1 MLSPKIKFLNKL
13 KKFNVPRFTYYKVE
27 DWTRSQKLILNY
39 IKNNFNKEIAVRSA
53 CIDEDNKISNA
64 GKYRSILKIN
74 SQNSKEVVSAIN
86 EVISSFGKKKGNSFI
101 IQEMINNVKVSG
113 VVFTKDPN
121 SGFPI
126 TIINYIKSNRTDL
139 ITSGEI
145 SGNQH
150 IYLNHQKVNIKPK
163 NKFIN
168 DIKKKI
174 LEIIKLTKLK
184 NLDIEFCIDKKNK
197 FYLLQ
202 CRPLKINTIKKYNIN
217 ELYRNYY
224 YFYRK
229 LNKILPSNNF
239 LIGKKTF
246 FSTMTDWNPAEMIG
260 LKPRKL
266 TSSLYKELISDEVW
280 SKSRKE
286 LGYKDVEGVPL
297 IKMFL
302 GTPYVD
308 IKADF
313 NSFLSD
319 KLDYKI
325 QTKIMNY
332 YISEFSKKPNF
343 YFDKVESNLIF
354 NCIDFDSKSKL
365 LKLKIKANL
374 SNKEI
379 NKIRKSYLDITN
391 NFKNQINLDLKKVK
405 NLDIEINKIIKD
417 KKNHPINKIYNLV
430 INIKKYGT
438 LPFSNLARMAF
449 VSVSLLDSM
458 VKKKIIT
465 EEEKFQ
471 IINSNINFS
480 LKSLKLVS
488 KGNKKKFYKY
498 FGHLRPSTY
507 DITVKNYKD
516 GFRTYFGSTF
526 HKPVNIIKKNYS
538 FTKKQKKLINK
549 EILSNK
555 LKYSFK
561 SLINFIIKSIY
572 FREESKRVFS
582 RGIDQIFKE
591 MKILSKKINIPIN
604 DFSFLDIQSF
614 MNLYNNFDTDFIKT
628 TFLNEIKVNK
638 YNYKRNQ
645 VFKLPDVILRS
656 DDIFSYDEKIK
667 NGTYLGFDE
676 IIKEI
681 IVLNKKFKKFNLKN
695 KIVCIENADPGYD
708 FIFSHKIAG
717 LITAYGGPNSHMC
730 IRCNELGIPACIGV
744 GKSNFNMIKVAK
756 VVSLNCNN
764 KKIEIIQ

>member
-1 MLSPKIKFLNKL
+1 MLSPKIRFLKKL
-13 KKFNVPRFTYYKVE
+13 KKFNVPKFTHYKVD
-27 DWTRSQKLILNY
+27 DWHKNQRLILNY
-39 IKNNFNKEIAVRSA
+39 TKNNFKKEIAIRSA

-74 SQNSKEVVSAIN
+74 SQNDKEVISAIN
-86 EVISSFGKKKGNSFI
+86 EVISSFDKKKGNSFI
-101 IQEMINNVKVSG
+101 IQEMINNVKASG

-126 TIINYIKSNRTDL
+126 TIINYVKSIRTDL

-145 SGNQH
+145 SGNQY
-150 IYLNHQKVNIKPK
+150 IYLNHQNVNIKAK
-163 NKFIN
+163 NKFIH
-168 DIKKKI
+168 DIRQKI

-184 NLDIEFCIDKKNK
+184 NLDIEFCIDKRNK
-197 FYLLQ
+197 FHLLQ
-202 CRPLKINTIKKYNIN
+202 CRPLKINTMRKYNVN
-217 ELYRNYY
+217 ELYKNYF

-260 LKPRKL
+260 LKPRIL
-266 TSSLYKELISDEVW
+266 TFSLYKELISDEVW

-319 KLDYKI
+319 KLDVKI
-325 QTKIMNY
+325 QTKLINY
-332 YISEFSKKPNF
+332 YISEFSRRPNF

-365 LKLKIKANL
+365 LNLKIKAKL

-379 NKIRKSYLDITN
+379 NNIRKSYLDITN
-391 NFKNQINLDLKKVK
+391 NFKNQIHLDLKKVK
-405 NLDIEINKIIKD
+405 NLNIEIDKIIKD
-417 KKNHPINKIYNLV
+417 KKSHPINKIYNLI

-458 VKKKIIT
+458 IKKKIIT

-471 IINSNINFS
+471 IINSNLNFS
-480 LKSLKLVS
+480 LKSLKLLS
-488 KGNKKKFYKY
+488 SGKKKKFYKY

-516 GFRTYFGSTF
+516 GFRTYFGSTSY
-526 HKPVNIIKKNYS
+526 KPLNIIKKNYI

-549 EILSNK
+549 EILNHK
-555 LKYSFK
+555 LKYTFK

-582 RGIDQIFKE
+582 RGIDQIFNE
-591 MKILSKKINIPIN
+591 MKLLSKKIDIPIN

-614 MNLYNNFDTDFIKT
+614 KNLYNNFDINFIKT
-628 TFLNEIKVNK
+628 SFLNEIKINRQ
-638 YNYKRNQ
+638 NYKRNQ

-667 NGTYLGFDE
+667 NGTFLGFEE

-681 IVLNKKFKKFNLKN
+681 IVIDKKSKKFNLKN

-708 FIFSHKIAG
+708 FIFSYKIAG

-730 IRCNELGIPACIGV
+730 IRCNELGIPACIGI

-756 VVSLNCNN
+756 VVSLNCNI

>member
-101 IQEMINNVKVSG
+101 IQEMINNVKASG

-260 LKPRKL
+260 IHPKKL
-266 TSSLYKELISDEVW
+266 AIDIYKYLITDNSW
-280 SKSRKE
+280 SKQRA
-286 LGYKDVEGVPL
+286 GYGYQNLNGKLLKSFCGQ
-297 IKMFL
+297 
-302 GTPYVD
+302 PYID
-308 IKADF
+308 IRLSI
-313 NSFLSD
+313 NSFLPKKLKKETKENIFNAYYNLLQNNKNLFD
-319 KLDYKI
+319 KL
-325 QTKIMNY
+325 
-332 YISEFSKKPNF
+332 EFEVIFSVWTPNF
-343 YFDKVESNLIF
+343 K
-354 NCIDFDSKSKL
+354 
-365 LKLKIKANL
+365 
-374 SNKEI
+374 
-379 NKIRKSYLDITN
+379 T
-391 NFKNQINLDLKKVK
+391 
-405 NLDIEINKIIKD
+405 
-417 KKNHPINKIYNLV
+417 
-430 INIKKYGT
+430 NIKKRLCKYG
-438 LPFSNLARMAF
+438 
-449 VSVSLLDSM
+449 
-458 VKKKIIT
+458 
-465 EEEKFQ
+465 
-471 IINSNINFS
+471 
-480 LKSLKLVS
+480 
-488 KGNKKKFYKY
+488 
-498 FGHLRPSTY
+498 
-507 DITVKNYKD
+507 
-516 GFRTYFGSTF
+516 
-526 HKPVNIIKKNYS
+526 
-538 FTKKQKKLINK
+538 
-549 EILSNK
+549 
-555 LKYSFK
+555 
-561 SLINFIIKSIY
+561 
-572 FREESKRVFS
+572 
-582 RGIDQIFKE
+582 
-591 MKILSKKINIPIN
+591 
-604 DFSFLDIQSF
+604 
-614 MNLYNNFDTDFIKT
+614 
-628 TFLNEIKVNK
+628 
-638 YNYKRNQ
+638 
-645 VFKLPDVILRS
+645 
-656 DDIFSYDEKIK
+656 
-667 NGTYLGFDE
+667 
-676 IIKEI
+676 
-681 IVLNKKFKKFNLKN
+681 LNKKFIPEIEENLK
-695 KIVCIENADPGYD
+695 KITKNAIKRIHSDLAPVKKLKD
-708 FIFSHKIAG
+708 NRVKIIKSNLTPIKIFSK
-717 LITAYGGPNSHMC
+717 LLEDCKKN
-730 IRCNELGIPACIGV
+730 GIMPFA
-744 GKSNFNMIKVAK
+744 NVARAAF
-756 VVSLNCNN
+756 VS
-764 KKIEIIQ
+764 IEIL